1 MSHYNAIKQKF
12 DKGEGQ
18 MTREKIELYLEQ
30 LTERELKIVLALIQG
45 MVKNK

>member
-1 MSHYNAIKQKF
+1 
-12 DKGEGQ
+12 
-18 MTREKIELYLEQ
+18 MTREKIEFYLGQ

>member
-1 MSHYNAIKQKF
+1 
-12 DKGEGQ
+12 
-18 MTREKIELYLEQ
+18 MTREKIEFYLEQ

>member
-1 MSHYNAIKQKF
+1 
-12 DKGEGQ
+12 